1 MSLAGGRR
9 VDPGLSRNRPRGNV
23 GVLRFVVLLLFVV
36 LGARLAQMQ
45 LVDGA
50 EYAER
55 SELNR
60 IIVEGVSPSRGLI
73 LDRKGQPLV
82 QNSGSF
88 AAMITPGFLPEDAT
102 DRYRLYLYLEDL
114 LGVPALQIQE
124 AVTAAEERGQRDL
137 PLPIARALDRDVA
150 LMLEQV
156 AADLPGVTLSVEPR
170 RVYPEGAE
178 FSHILGYVGPQ
189 SPEEWRVLQQDGYAF
204 NEVVGKVGVEARYE
218 AILRG
223 IPGRAIRE
231 VDAQGDLVTTIEST
245 EPEGGRGVLLSIDS
259 DLQRY
264 VYELLTNTMADASGA
279 LGDATTAAAVVMSPV
294 TGEVYALVSV
304 PTYDNNIFSLPD
316 PGEAYQELL
325 EDPRI
330 PLLHQALSPVA
341 PGSTF
346 KIITAAAALQEGNIT
361 RHTRR
366 DIDSTVLEFIGEDGQ
381 PYYFYDWRVHGEL
394 DLIGA
399 ISWSS
404 NIYFYMASCGIPQEG
419 IAGLGANTEQSAV
432 VLGYYARSF
441 GLGQVTGLDIASTE
455 SSGVIPSPEWKR
467 RVRSGSFFNPED
479 RDWYLADTCFM
490 GIGQGDVT
498 ATPLQIAVATAA
510 IANGGDLLKPFV
522 TRQVLAA
529 DGSVVSTT
537 QPTRER
543 VPVDEAHLAVIR
555 QGMRQSVIDGAA
567 RRAALPDILVAGKTG
582 TAEFVDPDDGLT
594 KERAWFTGFA
604 PYHNPQ
610 VVVTVFYDLGVGG
623 TKAAPVAADI
633 IGYFMEHV
641 DP

>member
-1 MSLAGGRR
+1 MKLAGNRR
-9 VDPGLSRNRPRGNV
+9 VAPGLSRNRPHGNV
-23 GVLRFVVLLLFVV
+23 GVLRIAVVVLFVI
-36 LGARLAQMQ
+36 LGVRLAQMQ

-60 IIVEGVSPSRGLI
+60 IIVEGVRPTRGLVF
-73 LDRKGQPLV
+73 DRKGQPLV
-82 QNSGSF
+82 ENSGSF
-88 AAMITPGFLPEDAT
+88 TALITPSFLPEDSD

-114 LGVPALQIQE
+114 LGVTVLQIEE
-124 AVTAAEERGQRDL
+124 AVTVAEDRGQRDL
-137 PLPIARALDRDVA
+137 PLAIARALDRPVA

-156 AADLPGVTLSVEPR
+156 AADLPGVTLSVQPR
-170 RVYPEGAE
+170 RLYPGGPE
-178 FSHILGYVGPQ
+178 FSHILGYVGAQ
-189 SPEEWRVLQQDGYAF
+189 SPEEWRVLQDDGYAF

-218 AILRG
+218 SALRG
-223 IPGRAIRE
+223 DPGRAITE
-231 VDAQGDLVTTIEST
+231 VDAQGDLITTIERT
-245 EPEGGRGVLLSIDS
+245 EPEGGRSLVLSIDS

-264 VYELLTNTMADASGA
+264 VYELLSNTMGE
-279 LGDATTAAAVVMSPV
+279 ATTAAAVVMSPV

-316 PGEAYQELL
+316 LDEEYQRLI
-325 EDPRI
+325 EDPRK
-330 PLLHQALSPVA
+330 PLVHKALSPVA

-361 RHTRR
+361 RFTRR
-366 DIDSTVLEFIGEDGQ
+366 TINSSVLEFIGEDGQ
-381 PYYFYDWRVHGEL
+381 TYYFYDWRVHGEL

-399 ISWSS
+399 IAWSS

-419 IAGLGANTEQSAV
+419 IAGLGDNTEQSAI

-467 RVRSGSFFNPED
+467 RVRSGSLFNPED

-510 IANGGDLLKPFV
+510 IANGGYVLEPYV
-522 TRQVLAA
+522 TRQILAA

-537 QPTRER
+537 RPSSER
-543 VPVDEAHLAVIR
+543 VPVDEEHLAVIR

-567 RRAALPDILVAGKTG
+567 RLATLPTILVAGKTG
-582 TAEFVDPDDGLT
+582 TAEFVDPEDGET
-594 KERAWFTGFA
+594 KDRAWFTGFA
-604 PYHNPQ
+604 PYDRPE

-623 TKAAPVAADI
+623 TKAAPIAADI
-633 IGYFMEHV
+633 IGYFLENV
-641 DP
+641 EP

>member
-1 MSLAGGRR
+1 MSAIGDRR
-9 VDPGLSRNRPRGNV
+9 VDPGLSRNRPHGNV
-23 GVLRFVVLLLFVV
+23 GVLRIAVVILFLV
-36 LGARLAQMQ
+36 LGARLVQMQ

-60 IIVEGVSPSRGLI
+60 IIVESVSPTRGLI
-73 LDRKGQPLV
+73 FDRNGQPLV

-88 AAMITPGFLPEDAT
+88 TALITPGFLPEEPGS
-102 DRYRLYLYLEDL
+102 RYRLYLYLEDL
-114 LGVPALQIQE
+114 LGIPALQIEE

-137 PLPIARALDRDVA
+137 PLPIARALDRETA

-170 RVYPEGAE
+170 RVYPGGPE

-189 SPEEWRVLQQDGYAF
+189 SPDEWRVLQEDGYAY

-218 AILRG
+218 SALRG
-223 IPGRAIRE
+223 NPGTSITE
-231 VDAQGDLVTTIEST
+231 VDAQGELITTIERT
-245 EPEGGRGVLLSIDS
+245 DPEGGRGILLSIDS

-264 VYELLTNTMADASGA
+264 VYELLTNTMGE
-279 LGDATTAAAVVMSPV
+279 ATTAAAVVMSPV
-294 TGEVYALVSV
+294 TGEIYAIVSV

-316 PGEAYQELL
+316 PGEEYQALL
-325 EDPRI
+325 DDPRI
-330 PLLHQALSPVA
+330 PLLHQALSPIA

-346 KIITAAAALQEGNIT
+346 KIITAAAALQEGNLT
-361 RHTRR
+361 RYTRR
-366 DIDSTVLEFIGEDGQ
+366 DVDSSVLEFIGEDGQ
-381 PYYFYDWRVHGEL
+381 PYYFYDWRVHGDI
-394 DLIGA
+394 DLVEA

-419 IAGLGANTEQSAV
+419 IAGLGSNTEQSAI

-455 SSGVIPSPEWKR
+455 SPGVIPSPEWKR
-467 RVRSGSFFNPED
+467 RVRSGPLFNPED

-510 IANGGDLLKPFV
+510 IANGGYLLEPYV
-522 TRQVLAA
+522 TRQILGP
-529 DGSVVSTT
+529 DGTLLSTT
-537 QPTRER
+537 EPSRER
-543 VPVDEAHLAVIR
+543 VPVDEEYLAVIR

-567 RRAALPDILVAGKTG
+567 RLAALPDTLVAGKTG
-582 TAEFVDPDDGLT
+582 TAEFIDPEDGET
-594 KERAWFTGFA
+594 KDRAWFTGFA
-604 PYHNPQ
+604 PYNNPQ

-623 TKAAPVAADI
+623 TKAAPTAADI
-633 IGYFMEHV
+633 MGYFLENV
-641 DP
+641 EP

>member
-1 MSLAGGRR
+1 MSLAGDRR
-9 VDPGLSRNRPRGNV
+9 VDPGLSRNRPHGNV
-23 GVLRFVVLLLFVV
+23 GVLRIAVVVLFLV
-36 LGARLAQMQ
+36 LGVRLAQMQ

-60 IIVEGVSPSRGLI
+60 IIVDSVRPTRGLI
-73 LDRKGQPLV
+73 FDRKGRPLV
-82 QNSGSF
+82 ENSGAF
-88 AAMITPGFLPEDAT
+88 TALITPSFLPDDSA

-114 LGVPALQIQE
+114 LAVPALQIEE

-137 PLPIARALDRDVA
+137 PLAIARALDRDVA

-170 RVYPEGAE
+170 RLYPGGPE
-178 FSHILGYVGPQ
+178 FSHILGYVGQQ
-189 SPEEWRVLQQDGYAF
+189 SPEEWRVLQDDGYAF

-218 AILRG
+218 SVLRG
-223 IPGRAIRE
+223 VPGRATTE
-231 VDAQGDLVTTIEST
+231 VDALGDLVSTIEST
-245 EPEGGRGVLLSIDS
+245 DPEGGQGLVLSIDS

-264 VYELLTNTMADASGA
+264 VYELLSNTMGE
-279 LGDATTAAAVVMSPV
+279 ATTAAAVVMSPV
-294 TGEVYALVSV
+294 TGEVYAIVSV

-316 PGEAYQELL
+316 PGDAYQLL
-325 EDPRI
+325 LDDPRI

-346 KIITAAAALQEGNIT
+346 KIITAAAAQQEGNIT
-361 RHTRR
+361 RNTRR
-366 DIDSTVLEFIGEDGQ
+366 TIDSRVLEFIGEDGQ
-381 PYYFYDWRVHGEL
+381 TYYFYDWRVHGEL

-399 ISWSS
+399 IAWSS

-419 IAGLGANTEQSAV
+419 IAGLGANTEQSAI

-455 SSGVIPSPEWKR
+455 SPGVIPSPEWKR
-467 RVRSGSFFNPED
+467 RVRSGPLFNPED
-479 RDWYLADTCFM
+479 RGWYLADTCFM

-510 IANGGDLLKPFV
+510 IANGGYLLQPYV

-537 QPTRER
+537 EPSWER
-543 VPVDEAHLAVIR
+543 VPVDEEHLAVIR
-555 QGMRQSVIDGAA
+555 QGMRQSVIEGAA
-567 RRAALPDILVAGKTG
+567 IRAALPDTLVAGKTG
-582 TAEFVDPDDGLT
+582 TAEFVDPEDGET
-594 KERAWFTGFA
+594 KDRAWFTGFA
-604 PYHNPQ
+604 PYDNPQ
-610 VVVTVFYDLGVGG
+610 VVVTVFYNLGVGG

-633 IGYFMEHV
+633 IGYFLENV
-641 DP
+641 EP